1 MRSVSS
7 YRFLSSRVVR
17 RHAWA
22 ALLFVLGLLAVSDGM
37 AARSDP
43 ALVRRT
49 AARLTPAGPVVTD
62 ILFVGNDTFDD
73 ELLFPYMHT
82 RESGLIRKSYYDR
95 RTFLQDLANLE
106 RFYVSQGFLDADVE
120 MDDINLSPD
129 SGSVEILIGIYE
141 GDRWAIESVTFTG
154 EHVIP
159 EDELR
164 ALVMLDRGNP
174 FVVSSVEQDRRVIS
188 EEYARRSYLD
198 ARVSQEVTR
207 DDERRLVAIDYTIT
221 EREHATIASID
232 VEGDEKI
239 RKFVVERE
247 LTFREGELFDF
258 EKIGKS
264 QAHLY
269 RTGLFNSVWIEP
281 AAADTGKPEKR
292 VIVRVAERVSGE
304 FDLSVSHSGINFDEF
319 EEGLQ
324 NLDFLELGAE
334 FRNRNVQGQATNMTL
349 GGRYSGLARDVRA
362 SVGDPWFLGKRVAAE
377 FAAHYEW
384 KEEEKKTGSDG
395 ETEPFVTEVTS
406 GSFILSKKL
415 DLNLTLET
423 GYEYSHNYDESSA
436 DGRSTK
442 TSALLLGAVY
452 DSRNDVLSA
461 SRGMFL
467 GGEVDIAS
475 PRLGG
480 TNDFTRFEVDWR
492 GYIRPRRGRV
502 AALELRAGWI
512 DPRGNDSDVPKL
524 ERYDAAGLVRGFPDD
539 ALDPLDANG
548 DVTRGMALVLMRG
561 EVRFPVHKNLRGA
574 AFVDAG
580 RVFGNIGDVNLSRL
594 GVGVG
599 LGLRFETRI
608 GVLRLDVATPAS
620 EKGDPQY
627 YFGVGQIF

>member
-22 ALLFVLGLLAVSDGM
+22 ALLFVLGLLAASDGV

-43 ALVRRT
+43 ALVRRA

-62 ILFVGNDTFDD
+62 IVFVGNDAFDD

-95 RTFLQDLANLE
+95 RMFLQDLANLE

-141 GDRWAIESVTFTG
+141 GDRWAVKSVTFTG
-154 EHVIP
+154 EHVIT

-164 ALVMLDRGNP
+164 SLVVLDSGSP

-221 EREHATIASID
+221 EREQATIASID

-239 RKFVVERE
+239 REFVVERE

-258 EKIGKS
+258 EKIGES

-304 FDLSVSHSGINFDEF
+304 FDLSASYAGINFN
-319 EEGLQ
+319 EGLQ

-334 FRNRNVQGQATNMTL
+334 FRNRNVQGQATTMTL

-384 KEEEKKTGSDG
+384 KEEEREKED
-395 ETEPFVTEVTS
+395 PFVTEVTS

-423 GYEYSHNYDESSA
+423 GYEFSHNYEENE
-436 DGRSTK
+436 RKSTE

-467 GGEVDIAS
+467 SGEVDIAS
-475 PRLGG
+475 SRLGG

-512 DPRGNDSDVPKL
+512 DPRGDDSDVPEL
-524 ERYDAAGLVRGFPDD
+524 EQYDAQGLVRGFPYD
-539 ALDPLDANG
+539 ALNPRDANG
-548 DVTRGMALVLMRG
+548 GVTKGMALVLVRG
-561 EVRFPVHKNLRGA
+561 EVRFPVRKNLRGA

-580 RVFGNIGDVNLSRL
+580 RVFGDIQDVNLSRL